1 MKKILTVISVVCLLQ
16 ASSYAQENMKELNE
30 RLKQSE
36 KNITDSLKKYIKN
49 LPELTSM
56 KQMEEIKNLQNDN
69 AELKSIKSSLE
80 NDKKQLQSANSNE
93 LAKLKEDLNESKKEI
108 NTANSARVTAENE
121 KNSIVNRNT
130 SEWESFTK
138 SYLKNEKFIS
148 DELYSLL
155 KTKISANYQLKNE
168 LDIFQ
173 KNSIYLKAADGFIYE
188 GKGDFKLVYSN
199 LKNQIDNSNYSK
211 QAQYQVDIQR
221 MFDLVIFLSKELN
234 DKLEVIKA
242 SNTESLRTDE
252 LKNWRYYRIGE
263 KFPFIV
269 DHIQKNYKKHTP
281 FNFDPKN
288 P

>member
-49 LPELTSM
+49 LPELTSI